1 VTAVTAVAG
10 QLNAAA
16 GLLAPPAPATAPGV
30 AVTWSGG
37 PDRWG
42 RTAAEIGAV
51 VIGGDY
57 QGLGII
63 RSLGRR
69 GIPICVVDDERSIGR
84 FSRYTTHALRVGDL
98 RDPEHTVQTLL
109 ATGRRLGLEGWV
121 LYPTREETVAA
132 LSQARARLSEV
143 FRVPTGDWRAVE
155 RAWDK
160 RKTYELA
167 GELGIPCPRTWYPDS
182 VAELKAIDTD
192 PPWVIKPAIK
202 ENFLHATGAK
212 AWRADDRAE
221 LRARFAQAAQLVGP
235 GEVMIQELIPG
246 DGRQQFACCA
256 FAKDG
261 QMVATMV
268 ARRRRQHPP
277 EFGRASTFVET
288 VDVPLLEELSARF
301 LSAIGYCGL
310 AELEYKLDRR
320 TGEFKLLDVNA
331 RTWGYHSLGVAAG
344 VDFPYLQFAD
354 QLGQTVRPCRARVGT
369 RWIRL
374 ATDLPTAMVELRAGR
389 LSLAAY
395 LRSVRAADTEAVFDR
410 RDPMPGIVELALIP
424 YLAVKRGF

>member
-1 VTAVTAVAG
+1 VTAVTR
-10 QLNAAA
+10 QPDAAA
-16 GLLAPPAPATAPGV
+16 EPPSAPPSA
-30 AVTWSGG
+30 SGFAAASSG
-37 PDRWG
+37 RQDRWG
-42 RTAAEIGAV
+42 RTADEIGAV

-57 QGLGII
+57 QGMGII

-69 GIPICVVDDERSIGR
+69 GIPICVVDDELSIGR

-98 RDPEHTVQTLL
+98 RDPEYTVQTLL

-132 LSQARARLSEV
+132 LSRSQARLSEL

-167 GELGIPCPRTWYPDS
+167 AELGIPYPRTWYPAG
-182 VAELKAIDTD
+182 VAELTAIDTD
-192 PPWVIKPAIK
+192 PPWVVKPAIK
-202 ENFLHATGAK
+202 ETFLHATGAK

-221 LRARFAQAAQLVGP
+221 LRARFAQAAQVVGP
-235 GEVMIQELIPG
+235 GEVMIQELVPG
-246 DGRQQFACCA
+246 DGRHQFACCA

-261 QMVATMV
+261 QMLATMV

-288 VDVPLLEELSARF
+288 VDVPLLEEFSSRF

-310 AELEYKLDRR
+310 VELEYKLDPR
-320 TGEFKLLDVNA
+320 TGQFKLLDVNA
-331 RTWGYHSLGVAAG
+331 RTWGYHSLGAAAG

-354 QLGQTVRPCRARVGT
+354 QLGQTVPPCRARVGT

-374 ATDLPTAMVELRAGR
+374 ATDVPTAIVELWAGR
-389 LSLAAY
+389 LSLPAY
-395 LRSVRAADTEAVFDR
+395 LRSVRAADAESVFDR
-410 RDPMPGIVELALIP
+410 HDPLPGMIELALIP